1 MQEDTAHADQWKA
14 TFEKTVAAY
23 QRNLSQHK
31 TGLVADFYKYDEHYN
46 VYDASTEQVLEMTK
60 TTTQTLQGGGS
71 ASVLIW
77 GVIFDSTTP
86 ESYFTEMP

>member
-46 VYDASTEQVLEMTK
+46 VYDASTEQVLEKPNDKDYNTN
-60 TTTQTLQGGGS
+60 
-71 ASVLIW
+71 ASRW
-77 GVIFDSTTP
+77 GQC
-86 ESYFTEMP
+86 